1 MLSKANIRQIN
12 KLQQKKYRKA
22 EGLFIVEGHK
32 SVLEFLQNGFS
43 CVHLLATTEYTTQL
57 GEYSYETVSQT
68 ELKKISSLVQPQ
80 GVLAVFKIPNSPKP
94 NFQGLIV
101 ALDKIQDPGNL
112 GTIIRLC
119 DWFGVRQL
127 WCSPDTVDVFNSKT
141 VQASMGSLAR
151 VQVLYDEL
159 IDLLARTE
167 NKLDVFGA
175 FMDGENVYEMVLPK
189 EGILVLGN
197 EAKGI
202 SVNVAQRVKKRL
214 SIPQKNLHN
223 QTESLNVAMAAGILL
238 SEFRR
243 NY

>member
-32 SVLEFLQNGFS
+32 SVLEFFQNGFS
-43 CVHLLATTEYTTQL
+43 CVHLFATTEYTTQL
-57 GEYSYETVSQT
+57 GEYSYETVSQI

-80 GVLAVFKIPNSPKP
+80 GVLAVFKIPTFPQP
-94 NFQGLIV
+94 VFRGLIV

-119 DWFGVRQL
+119 DWFGVSQL

-151 VQVLYDEL
+151 LQVLYGALNEL
-159 IDLLARTE
+159 FTE
-167 NKLDVFGA
+167 AEGKLDVFGA
-175 FMDGENVYEMVLPK
+175 FMEGYNVYQTALPQA
-189 EGILVLGN
+189 GILVLGN
-197 EAKGI
+197 EANGI
-202 SVNVAQRVKKRL
+202 SETVAKYVKKRL